1 MRAAAV
7 TTIVLLAVSAIRAD
21 GQQLQTRPVPTGDV
35 QSFTF
40 QSPSMAVRFS
50 LNVGM
55 PSGYKPGDGKK
66 YPALIVT
73 DGDFT
78 FPGVNVAAGSLGGA
92 ITPLFII
99 SVGTALDE
107 GEEEHTKRRINEF

>member
-1 MRAAAV
+1 MKVAAV
-7 TTIVLLAVSAIRAD
+7 TTAFLLALSATGAN

-40 QSPSMAVRFS
+40 QSPSMGVRFS

-66 YPALIVT
+66 YAALIVT
-73 DGDFT
+73 DGDFA
-78 FPGVNVAAGSLGGA
+78 FPGVNEAARSLGGA

-99 SVGTALDE
+99 SVGT
-107 GEEEHTKRRINEF
+107 

>member
-1 MRAAAV
+1 MKTATV
-7 TTIVLLAVSAIRAD
+7 TTAFLLVLATTGAN

-40 QSPSMAVRFS
+40 QSPSMGVRFS

-55 PSGYKPGDGKK
+55 PSGYKPGDGRK

-73 DGDFT
+73 DGDLIA
-78 FPGVNVAAGSLGGA
+78 P
-92 ITPLFII
+92 
-99 SVGTALDE
+99 
-107 GEEEHTKRRINEF
+107 